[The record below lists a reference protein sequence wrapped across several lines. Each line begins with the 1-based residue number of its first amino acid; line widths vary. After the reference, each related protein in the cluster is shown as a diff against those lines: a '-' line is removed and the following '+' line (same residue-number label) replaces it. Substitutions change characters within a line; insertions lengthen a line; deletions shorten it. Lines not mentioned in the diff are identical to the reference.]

1 MCNVPSLGDLI
12 GAGEEYFGTITG
24 FKAGAEAVGLPTAPE
39 LTGAEAAKEMQR
51 QQLAQEEE
59 FNRQQ
64 LEAEENRRRAA
75 ETTARGGT
83 TARGRA
89 STLLTGSGGL
99 LDTNT
104 GARRT
109 LMGA

>member
-1 MCNVPSLGDLI
+1 MCKVPSLGDIVDAGEKYISTVTGI
-12 GAGEEYFGTITG
+12 GA
-24 FKAGAEAVGLPTAPE
+24 AAEAVGLPTASE

-89 STLLTGSGGL
+89 STLLTGSGGV
-99 LDTNT
+99 LDGGT

-109 LMGA
+109 LMGG